1 MTQLKRRKLKDQR
14 RSEADEI
21 REERLAS
28 KRKWMEDWEKT
39 DEPREEMNK
48 EGRVGYTVSRARG
61 TAEETI

>member
-28 KRKWMEDWEKT
+28 KRK
-39 DEPREEMNK
+39 
-48 EGRVGYTVSRARG
+48 
-61 TAEETI
+61 